1 MAKKDNEVFFNLF
14 NAENG
19 DYFSEDNS
27 SENTSDSEQNFISI
41 AQIDID
47 DSHKE
52 EVSGQTTM
60 FDNES
65 FSAMFDSKES
75 DSLKEETAPELIVEP
90 VEADK
95 EPESV
100 DALNDDVTETTPVIT
115 ENEETENLSENEN
128 IAVQQFFIEPIDDT
142 ETEKSSIEE
151 DKLVSLLETNPL
163 DEEVTEEPIDS
174 DDSIF
179 NNLSTYDEIKK
190 QKSEKFETPYLF
202 KGKTSEHIRYRL
214 YVPSKKKPRENR
226 IKRGVMSW
234 AITIIA
240 AIIIAVLLR
249 SYVFVIATVNGPSMM
264 PTLENNEKLF
274 VTKYTYKFSDMER
287 GDIVICKYG
296 TAAYPDIYVKRIIGL
311 GGEIVSIVDGKVL
324 INNAEISDEYSF
336 EPCVLD
342 MDPVYV
348 PQGYVFVMGDNRNN
362 SADSRK
368 QIIGPLKEE
377 LIIGKVQFRIT
388 PLNKFGAVEA
398 KQ

>member
-19 DYFSEDNS
+19 DYFSEDSS

-90 VEADK
+90 AKADK

-100 DALNDDVTETTPVIT
+100 DVLNDDVIKTTPVIT

-142 ETEKSSIEE
+142 QTEKSSIEE

-226 IKRGVMSW
+226 IKRSVMSW
-234 AITIIA
+234 AITILA

-249 SYVFVIATVNGPSMM
+249 SYVFVIATVNGTSMM
-264 PTLENNEKLF
+264 PTLENHEKLF
-274 VTKYTYKFSDMER
+274 VTKYTYKFSEMER

>member
-14 NAENG
+14 NAESS
-19 DYFSEDNS
+19 DYLSEGNS

-52 EVSGQTTM
+52 DVSGQTTM

-65 FSAMFDSKES
+65 FSAMFDSAES

-90 VEADK
+90 VKADN

-226 IKRGVMSW
+226 IKRSVMSW